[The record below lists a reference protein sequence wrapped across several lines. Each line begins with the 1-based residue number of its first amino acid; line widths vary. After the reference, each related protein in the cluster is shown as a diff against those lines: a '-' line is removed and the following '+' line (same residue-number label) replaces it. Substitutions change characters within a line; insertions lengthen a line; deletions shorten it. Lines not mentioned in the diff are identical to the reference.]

1 MTKRKKL
8 LTSEAERVI
17 IIIIIIIIISKAE
30 RVLLTYDTFRR
41 WSHLGSNFMR
51 GLFGLSELV
60 SLRSVSRTM
69 RLCN

>member
-8 LTSEAERVI
+8 LTSEAERV

>member
-8 LTSEAERVI
+8 LTSEAERV
-17 IIIIIIIIISKAE
+17 IIIIIISKAE